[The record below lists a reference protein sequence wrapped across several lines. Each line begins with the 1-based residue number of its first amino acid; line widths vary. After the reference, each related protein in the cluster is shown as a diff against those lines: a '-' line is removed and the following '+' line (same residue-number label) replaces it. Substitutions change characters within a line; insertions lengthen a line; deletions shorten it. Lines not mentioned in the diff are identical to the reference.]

1 MCFFVNS
8 LLFSFIASPLTAILG
23 TLIAN
28 ILTRKRFVGHG
39 VIDFGTVLIF
49 SVPDTAI
56 GIAFIVAFN
65 TASIE
70 IIIPPEP
77 NE

>member
-1 MCFFVNS
+1 
-8 LLFSFIASPLTAILG
+8 
-23 TLIAN
+23 LIAN